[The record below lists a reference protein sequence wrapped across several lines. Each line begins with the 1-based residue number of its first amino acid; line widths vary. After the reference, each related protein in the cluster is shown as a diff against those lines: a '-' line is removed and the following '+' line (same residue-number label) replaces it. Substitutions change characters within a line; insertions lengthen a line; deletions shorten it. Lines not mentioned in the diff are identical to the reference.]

1 MFGLAGPPAVHQFG
15 NQSLVMRATDHG
27 RPYTGAVLNEKAYAA
42 RRRLKVDDGDLV
54 GMLEIVEAARLWALL
69 DQEEA

>member
-1 MFGLAGPPAVHQFG
+1 
-15 NQSLVMRATDHG
+15 MRATDHG

-54 GMLEIVEAARLWALL
+54 GMLGIVESTSGRLMNPREGKS
-69 DQEEA
+69 EERRRSVVLGV